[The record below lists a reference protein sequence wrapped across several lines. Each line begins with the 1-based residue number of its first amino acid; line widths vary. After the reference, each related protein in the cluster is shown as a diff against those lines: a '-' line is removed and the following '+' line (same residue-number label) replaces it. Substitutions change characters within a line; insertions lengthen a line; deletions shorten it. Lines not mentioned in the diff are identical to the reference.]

1 MIDPS
6 AASIDLAKLFAR
18 TLPNDEIH
26 LDEWNQQITDVLNVA
41 KSTNSLVC
49 IYADAGAGKTT
60 FLRQLSEIAA
70 SRMDIINLT
79 PASPSLK
86 PGWLLHGVSQ
96 WLSSDS
102 GEGSDSLQKLSAL
115 AESNRPILVCLD
127 SGGLLEIDQM
137 SGEIS
142 GMLNLAD
149 SCGLRLAILV
159 CCSRE
164 KSESISADPQ
174 LSNRLVYTKKL
185 PTFNESQLIDF
196 ITKRLQNSRIGSGAL
211 TAEII
216 QKFAQEALGSPAQL
230 LRSVSSHLGYGT
242 AEQRPLQKSL
252 QKPTPE
258 RNSTQKKLSQ
268 KKSGKDINIEELL
281 APVNKS

>member
-1 MIDPS
+1 MTDPS

-26 LDEWNQQITDVLNVA
+26 LDEWNQQITDVLNVTR
-41 KSTNSLVC
+41 STNSLVC

-96 WLSSDS
+96 WLSSDAR
-102 GEGSDSLQKLSAL
+102 EGSDSLQKLSAL

-127 SGGLLEIDQM
+127 SGGLLDVDQI
-137 SGEIS
+137 SSEIS

-159 CCSRE
+159 CCSRA
-164 KSESISADPQ
+164 KSEFISADPQ
-174 LSNRLVYTKKL
+174 LANRLVYTKKL
-185 PTFNESQLIDF
+185 PPFNESQLIDF
-196 ITKRLQNSRIGSGAL
+196 LTKRFQNSRIGTNVL
-211 TAEII
+211 TAETI
-216 QKFAQEALGSPAQL
+216 QKFAQEAKGSPAQL

-242 AEQRPLQKSL
+242 SEQKPLEKSL

-258 RNSTQKKLSQ
+258 RNTTQKKQSQ
-268 KKSGKDINIEELL
+268 KKTGQDINIEELL
-281 APVNKS
+281 VPVNKS

>member
-6 AASIDLAKLFAR
+6 AASLDLAKLFAR

-70 SRMDIINLT
+70 PRMDIINLT

-96 WLSSDS
+96 WLSSDG

-142 GMLNLAD
+142 GILNLAD

-164 KSESISADPQ
+164 KSESIAADPQ
-174 LSNRLVYTKKL
+174 LSNRLVYIKKL
-185 PTFNESQLIDF
+185 PLFNEYQLIDF
-196 ITKRLQNSRIGSGAL
+196 LTKRFQNSRVGVGAL
-211 TAEII
+211 TAETI

-230 LRSVSSHLGYGT
+230 LRSVSSHLGYAT
-242 AEQRPLQKSL
+242 SEQKPLQKSL
-252 QKPTPE
+252 QKTTPE
-258 RNSTQKKLSQ
+258 RITTQKKQSQ
-268 KKSGKDINIEELL
+268 KKSSKDINIEELL

>member
-6 AASIDLAKLFAR
+6 EASIDLGKLFAR

-26 LDEWNQQITDVLNVA
+26 LEEWDQQINDVINVA
-41 KSTNSLVC
+41 KSTNSLLC
-49 IYADAGAGKTT
+49 IYSIAGAGKTT
-60 FLRQLSEIAA
+60 FLRQLSQIAA
-70 SRMDIINLT
+70 SRLDIINLT

-86 PGWLLHGVSQ
+86 PGWLLQGVSQ
-96 WLSSDS
+96 WLSSDA

-127 SGGLLEIDQM
+127 SGGLLDVDQM

-164 KSESISADPQ
+164 KSEAISADPQ
-174 LSNRLVYTKKL
+174 LSNRLIYTKKL
-185 PTFNESQLIDF
+185 PPFSETQLIEF
-196 ITKRLQNSRIGSGAL
+196 LNKRFQASRIGADTVTL
-211 TAEII
+211 ETI
-216 QKFAQEALGSPAQL
+216 QKLAKEAMGSPAQL
-230 LRSVSSHLGYGT
+230 LRSISTHLGYGIP
-242 AEQRPLQKSL
+242 EQRLLP
-252 QKPTPE
+252 KPTSE
-258 RNSTQKKLSQ
+258 RNTAQKKKSQ
-268 KKSGKDINIEELL
+268 KKTNKDINIEDLL
-281 APVNKS
+281 VPANKS